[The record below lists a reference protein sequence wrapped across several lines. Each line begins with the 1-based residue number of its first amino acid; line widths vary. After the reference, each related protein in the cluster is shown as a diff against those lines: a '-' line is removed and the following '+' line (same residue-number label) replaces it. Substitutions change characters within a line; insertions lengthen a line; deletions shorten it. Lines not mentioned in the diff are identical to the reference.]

1 MATGPLVGVKVLEF
15 AGLGPGPLAGTFLSD
30 LGADVLRI
38 ERIGAG
44 DPPATQIDARGRRAM
59 MVDLKSPD
67 GIALCLDLIE
77 NADILFE
84 GNRPGVMERLGLGPD
99 VALARNPRLVYG
111 RMTGWGQFGPYSAVA
126 GHDINYLALTG
137 GLHAIGT
144 KDRPVPPL
152 NLASDYGGGAMF
164 LISGVLAALL
174 HARSSGQGQVVD
186 VAMTDGTAYLMS
198 IFYGMLATGDWKDE
212 RASNLLDGAAPF
224 YDVYECADGKWISI
238 GSMEPQFY
246 ALLLEKT
253 GAGPVMDKPQMSQA
267 DWPEM
272 KSALQDVLRTK
283 SRDEWCE
290 IMEFTDVC
298 FAPVLSM
305 EEAPNHPHNVARKT
319 FIDVDGVVQPA
330 PAPRFSA
337 TPAAVQ
343 WGPAPID
350 RDGVDAMIQWGL
362 PEAKARRSA
371 LKDDAR

>member
-1 MATGPLVGVKVLEF
+1 
-15 AGLGPGPLAGTFLSD
+15 
-30 LGADVLRI
+30 
-38 ERIGAG
+38 
-44 DPPATQIDARGRRAM
+44 
-59 MVDLKSPD
+59 
-67 GIALCLDLIE
+67 
-77 NADILFE
+77 
-84 GNRPGVMERLGLGPD
+84 
-99 VALARNPRLVYG
+99 
-111 RMTGWGQFGPYSAVA
+111 
-126 GHDINYLALTG
+126 
-137 GLHAIGT
+137 
-144 KDRPVPPL
+144 
-152 NLASDYGGGAMF
+152 
-164 LISGVLAALL
+164 
-174 HARSSGQGQVVD
+174 
-186 VAMTDGTAYLMS
+186 
-198 IFYGMLATGDWKDE
+198 
-212 RASNLLDGAAPF
+212 
-224 YDVYECADGKWISI
+224 
-238 GSMEPQFY
+238 
-246 ALLLEKT
+246 
-253 GAGPVMDKPQMSQA
+253 MDKPQMSQA

-350 RDGVDAMIQWGL
+350 RDGIDAMIQWGL